1 MARCCFA
8 GVALLL
14 QALGA
19 SAIERLVLSHTGNTS
34 ILASGQTLVPLEL
47 SSAALTDLLTKPQ
60 DLSPVTLDSY
70 VTGGEWTLS
79 NWSKPLS
86 EMLSGT
92 SATDQTVQVDVQ
104 LFDAM
109 DVAVSRLLVQ
119 ADSTPLDSVDLSLV
133 FGADALA
140 DLSGLVQV
148 HVDGMRTTF
157 QDQWLP
163 AGVDLNQL
171 ILDKATVDT
180 LELGATVTI
189 QQVVIRNSNLS
200 FPTAVLG
207 LTPAVTTLIL
217 EYNTI
222 SGPIELTVDEFVQL
236 SNITDFRAT
245 GNEVDAT
252 ASGSSS
258 CVKEETF
265 GELSIC
271 IVNDDDTAATSV
283 QSGSADS
290 SGSNAQATGSLETQS
305 ASSSNSSHGT
315 VSMTAI
321 VLACACT
328 VILVVVL
335 SFFRKFKRKASKFVD
350 ERLTF
355 TNREDDLLG
364 GRRSEGRTTE
374 DHRRETEPEHRPSG
388 NERILADMDLG
399 KDQVI
404 LHKKLGIQGLW
415 LGEYQDTKVVA
426 LKFLPRELAMDIE
439 GLNAVRLSYAPLR
452 HDNIVTFLG
461 SSWTDREE
469 VLIVVEHMAK
479 GSLKTV
485 LADETIDLPW
495 HQRLQLSKD
504 ICLGLN
510 FIRSIQGSFLSQ
522 NLTTRSVLVDAQ
534 LTCKLDI
541 FDYALSLREDLVPV
555 RSFGNGD
562 IANRA
567 PELLK
572 GEEITAAAEVYALG
586 VIFCE
591 ISSRSKLYGQ
601 VAEERGQ
608 TMADIFIATEVVAQ
622 RLKPSPAEDAP
633 ANFQEWTLRCL
644 AYKPSE
650 RPTICEVLS
659 MISK

>member
-1 MARCCFA
+1 MTRRCFVCI
-8 GVALLL
+8 ALLL

-34 ILASGQTLVPLEL
+34 VLSSGQTLVPLEL

-70 VTGGEWTLS
+70 VTGGEWTLN

-92 SATDQTVQVDVQ
+92 SATDQTVQVDLQ

-109 DVAVSRLLVQ
+109 DVAVSQLLVQ
-119 ADSTPLDSVDLSLV
+119 ADSTSLDSVDLSLV

-148 HVDGMRTTF
+148 HVDGMKTSF

-171 ILDKATVDT
+171 IFDKATVDT
-180 LELGATVTI
+180 LELGKTVTI

-217 EYNTI
+217 EHNTI
-222 SGPIELTVDEFVQL
+222 SGPIELTADEFAQL

-245 GNEVDAT
+245 GNGVDAS

-271 IVNDDDTAATSV
+271 IVNDDTSATSV
-283 QSGSADS
+283 QSGSTDS
-290 SGSNAQATGSLETQS
+290 SSSNAQATGSLETQS
-305 ASSSNSSHGT
+305 ASSSNSSHGAL
-315 VSMTAI
+315 SITAI

-328 VILVVVL
+328 VIIVVVL
-335 SFFRKFKRKASKFVD
+335 SIFRKFKRKASKFVD

-374 DHRRETEPEHRPSG
+374 DRRSETESELRPSG

-404 LHKKLGIQGLW
+404 MHKKLGIQGLW

-426 LKFLPRELAMDIE
+426 LKFLPRELTMDIE

-479 GSLKTV
+479 GSLKAV
-485 LADETIDLPW
+485 LADEKVELPW
-495 HQRLQLSKD
+495 SQRLQMSKEV
-504 ICLGLN
+504 CLGLD

-541 FDYALSLREDLVPV
+541 FDYALSLRKDLVPV

-572 GEEITAAAEVYALG
+572 GEEITAAAEIYALG

-591 ISSRSKLYGQ
+591 ISSRSKLYEQ

-633 ANFQEWTLRCL
+633 ANFREWTLRCL
-644 AYKPSE
+644 AYEPSE
-650 RPTICEVLS
+650 RPTISEVLS

>member
-1 MARCCFA
+1 MTRRCFG
-8 GVALLL
+8 GVVLLL

-34 ILASGQTLVPLEL
+34 MLASGQTLVPLEL

-79 NWSKPLS
+79 NWSTPLS

-104 LFDAM
+104 LFEAM
-109 DVAVSRLLVQ
+109 DVAVSQLLVQ

-148 HVDGMRTTF
+148 HVDGMKTTF

-171 ILDKATVDT
+171 IFDKVTVDN
-180 LELGATVTI
+180 LELGTTVTI

-222 SGPIELTVDEFVQL
+222 SRPIELTEDEFAQL

-245 GNEVDAT
+245 GNGVGAT
-252 ASGSSS
+252 GSGSSS

-271 IVNDDDTAATSV
+271 IVDTPATSV

-290 SGSNAQATGSLETQS
+290 SGSSAQATGSLETQS
-305 ASSSNSSHGT
+305 ASSSSSSH
-315 VSMTAI
+315 SALSITAI

-335 SFFRKFKRKASKFVD
+335 SLFRRFKRKASKFVD

-374 DHRRETEPEHRPSG
+374 DRRSETESEHRPSG

-426 LKFLPRELAMDIE
+426 LKFLPRELTMTIE
-439 GLNAVRLSYAPLR
+439 GLNEVRLSYAPLR

-479 GSLKTV
+479 GSLKAV
-485 LADETIDLPW
+485 LADNKIELSW
-495 HQRLQLSKD
+495 SQRLQLSRD
-504 ICLGLN
+504 ICCGLD

-522 NLTTRSVLVDAQ
+522 NLTTRSVLVDVQ

-541 FDYALSLREDLVPV
+541 FDYALSLRKDLVPV

-572 GEEITAAAEVYALG
+572 GEGITAAAEIYALG

-591 ISSRSKLYGQ
+591 ISSRSKLYGD

-633 ANFQEWTLRCL
+633 ANFREWTLRCL
-644 AYKPSE
+644 AYEPSE
-650 RPTICEVLS
+650 RPTISEVLS